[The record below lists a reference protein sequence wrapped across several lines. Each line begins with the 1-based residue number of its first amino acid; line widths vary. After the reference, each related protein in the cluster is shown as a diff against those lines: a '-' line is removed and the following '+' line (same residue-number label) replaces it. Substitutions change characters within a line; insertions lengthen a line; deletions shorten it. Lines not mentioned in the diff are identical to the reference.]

1 MPVYTFE
8 NDAGETVDLVLPVA
22 SRHHGP
28 RGFRRV
34 IAAGAPFVPKATPTQ
49 RDEVLNGFRQVEAQ
63 IGTSELTR
71 KMDGLKP
78 AAIKRIWE
86 NSTP

>member
-8 NDAGETVDLVLPVA
+8 NDCGETVDVMLPV
-22 SRHHGP
+22 SQRHRGP
-28 RGFRRV
+28 DGYRRI

-49 RDEVLNGFRQVEAQ
+49 RDEVLKGFRQVEAQ

-71 KMDGLKP
+71 RMDGLKP
-78 AAIKRIWE
+78 AHIKRIWE
-86 NSTP
+86 AS